1 MPFGYEGSTLTM
13 PYYDPKCFQPW
24 GPHPL
29 ENTLNFMERDAMP
42 RPDGDKCA
50 VCGERFNPE
59 AYPFCSYCQSFLVE
73 IEDLDLSP
81 QADLV
86 TIFRKRSEVKH

>member
-1 MPFGYEGSTLTM
+1 
-13 PYYDPKCFQPW
+13 
-24 GPHPL
+24 
-29 ENTLNFMERDAMP
+29 MP

-59 AYPFCSYCQSFLVE
+59 SYPFCSYCQSFLVE

-81 QADLV
+81 NADLV
-86 TIFRKRSEVKH
+86 TIFRKQSGLKH